1 MMYTEMN
8 SARQNLYYNKI
19 LRRAQNDKNKV
30 IFTARNVEAGM
41 ICDFKQIQSWILWH
55 KDSGKVTA

>member
-19 LRRAQNDKNKV
+19 LRRAQNDRKDV
-30 IFTARNVEAGM
+30 VFTARKCLGR
-41 ICDFKQIQSWILWH
+41 DDLRFKIKQKRVLWR
-55 KDSGKVTA
+55 KDSEKVAA

>member
-30 IFTARNVEAGM
+30 IFTARNV
-41 ICDFKQIQSWILWH
+41 
-55 KDSGKVTA
+55 